1 MSRNFTGFFAAL
13 PFAVSLLFLP
23 IFALGALWGGLFLV
37 LPPLLA
43 VIGYT
48 LLDAMIGHNRENA
61 DPETPDAA
69 LFWHRAVTMIWC
81 PLQLLAIF
89 GAIVFVT
96 QTDHLAIWEEVV
108 LFLGLGI
115 LTGGI
120 GIVYA
125 HELIHQSARLERALG
140 EVLMISVGYGHFVTE
155 HLAVH
160 HVHVGTPK
168 DPATARFGEGFYRYF
183 LRVIPQSFLSAWD
196 VEAQRAARKYGSKWS
211 LKNPFWRYL
220 GGALL
225 CVLLAYALGGGWGVC
240 LFAIQAGFAVWQL
253 EQINYIEHYGL
264 ERREISPGKF
274 EPVRPHH
281 SWNADHIM
289 SNYLLINLQR
299 HADHHAKP
307 ARRYPLLQTYGE
319 AESPQLPFGYPL
331 LTWVVY
337 VPPLWHR
344 MMDPKV
350 RAWRTRF
357 YPDVTEWRAA

>member
-1 MSRNFTGFFAAL
+1 MNRATTGLIAAL
-13 PFAVSLLFLP
+13 PFWVSLLFLP
-23 IFALGALWGGLFLV
+23 VFAVGAVMGGWFLV
-37 LPPLLA
+37 LPTLLA

-48 LLDAMIGHNRENA
+48 ILDAMIGHDRENL

-69 LFWHRAVTMIWC
+69 LFWHKLITLIWC
-81 PLQLLAIF
+81 PLQLVLIF
-89 GAIVFVT
+89 GAIAFVT
-96 QTDHLAIWEEVV
+96 RTAHLAVWEEVV
-108 LFLGLGI
+108 LFLGIGT

-125 HELIHQSARLERALG
+125 HELIHQSSRLERGLG
-140 EVLMISVGYGHFVTE
+140 EVLLISVGYGHFVTE

-160 HVHVGTPK
+160 HAYVCTPK

-183 LRVIPQSFLSAWD
+183 LRVIPQSFQSAWQ
-196 VEAQRAARKYGSKWS
+196 VEASRTARKHGSKWDCH
-211 LKNPFWRYL
+211 NPFWRYL
-220 GGALL
+220 GGTVL
-225 CVLLAYALGGGWGVC
+225 CALLAYGLGGFWGVV

-264 ERREISPGKF
+264 ERREISPGKY

-281 SWNADHIM
+281 SWNADYIM

-307 ARRYPLLQTYGE
+307 TRRYPLLQTYTKAE
-319 AESPQLPFGYPL
+319 APQLPFGYPL
-331 LTWVVY
+331 LTWAVY

-350 RAWRTRF
+350 RAWRKRF
-357 YPDVTEWRAA
+357 YPEVTQWSA